1 VELREKRPEPILELR
16 DHLSANRMTSG
27 STHPQSARWFVS
39 GDLDGF
45 FGLFFSGFPDLLLVA
60 GLAPLCGL
68 PLELVSSRILPAVAF
83 SILIGN
89 LFYAWQ
95 AYCLAERTGRTDVTA
110 IPFGVNTPT
119 IFAYVFLIMLPVYL
133 RTHDSQLAWHVGVF
147 ACFLSGIVQTAGAFC
162 TDWLRRHTPRAAL
175 LCPLAGIAIA
185 FLCLGF
191 VLRIFQTPE
200 LALLPT
206 VIILAV
212 YGSRIRLPFRIPG
225 GLLCILAG
233 VILVAVLRALDIYH
247 LPAPPPLAALGIHL
261 PRPVNVFEFLRQGEG
276 WKYLSI
282 ILPMSALDTIVSL
295 QILESVKVA
304 GDDYPTWPSL
314 LVNGMATLGAAA
326 FGSPFPT
333 TLYFGHMAHKAYGA
347 RVGYSILNGVATLLI
362 CITGLISPI
371 LHFVPLE
378 VVAIV
383 IVWFGLVMVA
393 QAFQEIPKS
402 HCIAVAFGLLP
413 MLAAWGLQLVD
424 LALRKAGS
432 SLLQAA
438 PTFGEELAIYGLIA
452 LSQGALLVSMVW
464 AAAIAYML
472 DRRFLPAAGWLLA
485 GSVLSFFGLI
495 HAYEL
500 NSAGIVNKLGIFS
513 APEFT
518 ISYASGALFLAGCHF
533 YIRRFP
539 SAAQNSESI

>member
-1 VELREKRPEPILELR
+1 MAEKNRLEVR
-16 DHLSANRMTSG
+16 DRLSATNATSG
-27 STHPQSARWFVS
+27 SAPPQSARWFVP

-45 FGLFFSGFPDLLLVA
+45 FGLFFSGFPDLLLIA

-68 PLELVSSRILPAVAF
+68 PLELVSSRIMPAVAF
-83 SILIGN
+83 SILSGN

-95 AYCLAERTGRTDVTA
+95 AYRLAERTGRTDVTA

-119 IFAYVFLIMLPVYL
+119 IFAYVFLIMLPVYQ
-133 RTHDSQLAWHVGVF
+133 RTHDSQLAWHLGVF

-212 YGSRIRLPFRIPG
+212 YGSRIRLPFRMPG

-233 VILVAVLRALDIYH
+233 VILVALLRALHVYH
-247 LPAPPPLAALGIHL
+247 LPAPPPLVALGIHL
-261 PRPVNVFEFLRQGEG
+261 PRPVNLFEFLRQGEG
-276 WKYLSI
+276 WEYLSI

-314 LVNGMATLGAAA
+314 LVNGLATLGAAA

-413 MLAAWGLQLVD
+413 MLASWGLQLVD
-424 LALRKAGS
+424 LALRKGGS

-438 PTFGEELAIYGLIA
+438 PKFGEELAIYGLIA

-464 AAAIAYML
+464 AAALAYIL
-472 DRRFLPAAGWLLA
+472 DRRFFPAAGWLLA

-495 HAYEL
+495 HAYDL
-500 NSAGIVNKLGIFS
+500 NSAGIMNKLGIFA
-513 APEFT
+513 APEFA
-518 ISYASGALFLAGCHF
+518 ISYAAAALFLAGCHF

>member
-1 VELREKRPEPILELR
+1 MPPG
-16 DHLSANRMTSG
+16 SAL
-27 STHPQSARWFVS
+27 PQAAKWFVA

-45 FGLFFSGFPDLLLVA
+45 FGLFFSGFPDLLLIA
-60 GLAPLCGL
+60 GLAPLCGF
-68 PLELVSSRILPAVAF
+68 PADLVASRIMPAVAF
-83 SILIGN
+83 SILGGN

-95 AYCLAERTGRTDVTA
+95 AHRLANRTNRADVTA

-119 IFAYVFLIMLPVYL
+119 IFAYVFLIMLPVYH
-133 RTHDSQLAWHVGVF
+133 RTHDAQLAWHLGVF

-212 YGSRIRLPFRIPG
+212 YGSRMRLPFRMPG

-233 VILVAVLRALDIYH
+233 VILVAILKALHLYH
-247 LPAPPPLAALGIHL
+247 LAAPPPLAPLGIYL
-261 PRPVNVFEFLRQGEG
+261 PKPVNIFEFLRHGEG
-276 WKYLSI
+276 WRYLSVI
-282 ILPMSALDTIVSL
+282 VPMSALDTIVSL

-304 GDDYPTWPSL
+304 GDNYETRPSL
-314 LVNGMATLGAAA
+314 LVNGLATLGAAA
-326 FGSPFPT
+326 LGSPFPT
-333 TLYFGHMAHKAYGA
+333 TLYFGHLAHKAYGA
-347 RVGYSILNGVATLLI
+347 RIGYSILNGVAVVLI
-362 CITGLISPI
+362 CLTGLISPI

-413 MLAAWGLQLVD
+413 MLASWGLQLVD
-424 LALRKAGS
+424 LALRKGGS
-432 SLLQAA
+432 NLLEAA
-438 PTFGEELAIYGLIA
+438 PKFGDELAVYGMIA

-464 AAAIAYML
+464 AAAMAYML
-472 DRRFLPAAGWLLA
+472 DRRFLHAAGWLLA
-485 GSVLSFFGLI
+485 GAVLSFFGLI

-500 NSAGIVNKLGIFS
+500 NAAGIVNKLGIFA

-518 ISYASGALFLAGCHF
+518 VSYSIAALFLAACHF
-533 YIRRFP
+533 YNRRLP
-539 SAAQNSESI
+539 SPEQDPKSA

>member
-1 VELREKRPEPILELR
+1 
-16 DHLSANRMTSG
+16 
-27 STHPQSARWFVS
+27 
-39 GDLDGF
+39 
-45 FGLFFSGFPDLLLVA
+45 
-60 GLAPLCGL
+60 
-68 PLELVSSRILPAVAF
+68 
-83 SILIGN
+83 
-89 LFYAWQ
+89 
-95 AYCLAERTGRTDVTA
+95 
-110 IPFGVNTPT
+110 
-119 IFAYVFLIMLPVYL
+119 
-133 RTHDSQLAWHVGVF
+133 
-147 ACFLSGIVQTAGAFC
+147 VQTAGAFC

-212 YGSRIRLPFRIPG
+212 YGSRIRLPYRIPG

-233 VILVAVLRALDIYH
+233 VILVALLRALHIYH
-247 LPAPPPLAALGIHL
+247 LPPPPPSLPLGIHL

-314 LVNGMATLGAAA
+314 LVNGLATLGAAA

-438 PTFGEELAIYGLIA
+438 PSFGEELAIYGLIA
-452 LSQGALLVSMVW
+452 LSQGALLVSMIW

-500 NSAGIVNKLGIFS
+500 NSAGIVNKLGIFA
-513 APEFT
+513 APGFA
-518 ISYASGALFLAGCHF
+518 ISYCVGALFLAGCHF
-533 YIRRFP
+533 YVRRFP

>member
-1 VELREKRPEPILELR
+1 M
-16 DHLSANRMTSG
+16 SAPASPSG
-27 STHPQSARWFVS
+27 VSAPSAARWLVA

-45 FGLFFSGFPDLLLVA
+45 FGLFFSGFPDLLLIA
-60 GLAPLCGL
+60 GLAPLCGF
-68 PLELVSSRILPAVAF
+68 PMELVAGRILPAVAF

-89 LFYAWQ
+89 VFYAWQ
-95 AYCLAERTGRTDVTA
+95 AHRLSEKSGRSDVTA

-133 RTHDSQLAWHVGVF
+133 RTHDSQLTWHLGVF
-147 ACFLSGIVQTAGAFC
+147 ACFVSGMVQTAGAFC
-162 TDWLRRHTPRAAL
+162 TDWLRRYTPRAAL

-191 VLRIFQTPE
+191 ILQIFQMPE

-212 YGSRIRLPFRIPG
+212 YGSRIRLPYRIPG
-225 GLLCILAG
+225 GLLCIAAG
-233 VILVAVLRALDIYH
+233 VILIVLLRAFHMYH
-247 LPAPPPLAALGIHL
+247 LPAPPPGLTVGLYL
-261 PRPVNVFEFLRQGEG
+261 PRPVNLFEFLRHGEG
-276 WKYLSI
+276 WQYLSI

-295 QILESVKVA
+295 QILESVNVA

-314 LVNGMATLGAAA
+314 LVNGLATLGAAA

-333 TLYFGHMAHKAYGA
+333 TLYFGHLAHKAYGA
-347 RVGYSILNGVATLLI
+347 RVGYSILNGAATLLI

-371 LHFVPLE
+371 MRFVPLE

-393 QAFQEIPKS
+393 QAFQEVPKS

-424 LALRKAGS
+424 LALRKGGS
-432 SLLQAA
+432 SLAQAA
-438 PTFGEELAIYGLIA
+438 PSFGDELPIYGLIA
-452 LSQGALLVSMVW
+452 LSQGALLISMIW

-472 DRRFLPAAGWLLA
+472 DRRFLPAAGWMLA
-485 GSVLSFFGLI
+485 GAVLSGLGLI
-495 HAYEL
+495 HAFTL
-500 NSAGIVNKLGIFS
+500 SPAGIVNKLGILA
-513 APEFT
+513 APDFAA
-518 ISYASGALFLAGCHF
+518 SYAAGALFLAGCHW
-533 YIRRFP
+533 YNRRCP
-539 SAAQNSESI
+539 SPGENQGSA

>member
-1 VELREKRPEPILELR
+1 
-16 DHLSANRMTSG
+16 
-27 STHPQSARWFVS
+27 
-39 GDLDGF
+39 LDGF
-45 FGLFFSGFPDLLLVA
+45 FGLFFSGFPDLLLIA

-68 PLELVSSRILPAVAF
+68 PLELVSSRIMPAVAF
-83 SILIGN
+83 SILSGN

-95 AYCLAERTGRTDVTA
+95 AHRLAERTGRTDVTA

-119 IFAYVFLIMLPVYL
+119 IFAYVFLIMLPVYQ
-133 RTHDSQLAWHVGVF
+133 RTHDTQLAWHLGVF

-212 YGSRIRLPFRIPG
+212 YGSRMRLPFRMPG

-233 VILVAVLRALDIYH
+233 VILVALLRALHVYH
-247 LPAPPPLAALGIHL
+247 LPAPPPLVALGIHL
-261 PRPVNVFEFLRQGEG
+261 PRPVNLFEFLRQGEG
-276 WKYLSI
+276 WEYLSI

-314 LVNGMATLGAAA
+314 LVNGLATLGAAA

-413 MLAAWGLQLVD
+413 MLASWGLQLVD
-424 LALRKAGS
+424 LALRKGGS

-438 PTFGEELAIYGLIA
+438 PKFGEELAIYGLIA

-464 AAAIAYML
+464 AAALAYIL
-472 DRRFLPAAGWLLA
+472 DRRFLSAAGWLLA

-495 HAYEL
+495 HAYDL
-500 NSAGIVNKLGIFS
+500 NSAGIMNKLGIFA
-513 APEFT
+513 APEFA
-518 ISYASGALFLAGCHF
+518 ISYAAAALFLAGCHF

>member
-1 VELREKRPEPILELR
+1 MAYKNRLEVR
-16 DHLSANRMTSG
+16 DSLNAG
-27 STHPQSARWFVS
+27 SSYPVSVSPARARWFVPR
-39 GDLDGF
+39 DLDGF
-45 FGLFFSGFPDLLLVA
+45 FGLFFSGFPDLLLIA
-60 GLAPLCGL
+60 GLAPPCGF
-68 PLELVSSRILPAVAF
+68 PADLVASRIMPAVAF
-83 SILIGN
+83 SILGGN
-89 LFYAWQ
+89 LFYARQ
-95 AYCLAERTGRTDVTA
+95 AHRLATRTNRSDVTA

-119 IFAYVFLIMLPVYL
+119 IFAYVFLIMLPVYQ
-133 RTHDSQLAWHVGVF
+133 RTHDSQLAWHLGVF
-147 ACFLSGIVQTAGAFC
+147 ACFLSGVVQTAGAFC

-212 YGSRIRLPFRIPG
+212 YSSRIRLPFRMPG

-233 VILVAVLRALDIYH
+233 MILIAVLKALHLYH
-247 LPAPPPLAALGIHL
+247 LPAPPPLAPLGIYL
-261 PRPVNVFEFLRQGEG
+261 PKPVNIFEFLRDGEG
-276 WKYLSI
+276 WGYLSI

-304 GDDYPTWPSL
+304 GDDYATRPSL
-314 LVNGMATLGAAA
+314 LVNGLATLGAAA
-326 FGSPFPT
+326 LGSPFPT
-333 TLYFGHMAHKAYGA
+333 TLYFGHLAHKAYGA
-347 RVGYSILNGVATLLI
+347 RIGYSILNGLAVLLI
-362 CITGLISPI
+362 CLTGLISPI

-424 LALRKAGS
+424 LALRKGGS
-432 SLLQAA
+432 SLLEAA
-438 PTFGEELAIYGLIA
+438 PKFGDELAVYGMIA

-472 DRRFLPAAGWLLA
+472 DRRFLHAAGWLLA
-485 GSVLSFFGLI
+485 GAALSFFGLI
-495 HAYEL
+495 HAYDL
-500 NSAGIVNKLGIFS
+500 NATGIVNKLGIFA

-518 ISYASGALFLAGCHF
+518 VSYAVTALFLAGCHF
-533 YIRRFP
+533 YNARMP
-539 SAAQNSESI
+539 SPEQD

>member
-1 VELREKRPEPILELR
+1 
-16 DHLSANRMTSG
+16 MTSG
-27 STHPQSARWFVS
+27 STPPQSARWFVP

-45 FGLFFSGFPDLLLVA
+45 FGLFFSGFPDLLLIA

-68 PLELVSSRILPAVAF
+68 PLELVSSRIMPAVAF

-95 AYCLAERTGRTDVTA
+95 ARRLAERTSRTDVTA

-133 RTHDSQLAWHVGVF
+133 RTHDSQLAWHLGVF

-206 VIILAV
+206 VIILSV
-212 YGSRIRLPFRIPG
+212 YGSRIRLPFRMPG

-233 VILVAVLRALDIYH
+233 IILVALLRALHIYH
-247 LPAPPPLAALGIHL
+247 LPAPPPLVALGIHL
-261 PRPVNVFEFLRQGEG
+261 PRPVNLFEFLRHGEG
-276 WKYLSI
+276 WEYLSI

-304 GDDYPTWPSL
+304 GDDYPTRPSL
-314 LVNGMATLGAAA
+314 LVNGLATLGAAA

-413 MLAAWGLQLVD
+413 MLASWGLQLVD
-424 LALRKAGS
+424 LALRKGGS
-432 SLLQAA
+432 SLLQVA
-438 PTFGEELAIYGLIA
+438 PKFGEELAIYGLIA

-464 AAAIAYML
+464 AAALAYIL
-472 DRRFLPAAGWLLA
+472 DRRFLPAAGWLLSGA
-485 GSVLSFFGLI
+485 ILSFFGLI
-495 HAYEL
+495 HAYDL
-500 NSAGIVNKLGIFS
+500 SPAGIVNKLGIFA
-513 APEFT
+513 APEFAL
-518 ISYASGALFLAGCHF
+518 SYAAAALFLAGCHY

-539 SAAQNSESI
+539 SAAQNSESV

>member
-1 VELREKRPEPILELR
+1 MSSGATRPLL
-16 DHLSANRMTSG
+16 
-27 STHPQSARWFVS
+27 ARWFVP

-45 FGLFFSGFPDLLLVA
+45 FGLFFSGFPDLLLIA

-68 PLELVSSRILPAVAF
+68 PLELVSSRILPAVSF

-89 LFYAWQ
+89 LFYASQ
-95 AYCLAERTGRTDVTA
+95 AHRLAERTRRTDVTA

-119 IFAYVFLIMLPVYL
+119 IFAYVFLIMLPVYH
-133 RTHDSQLAWHVGVF
+133 RTHDSQLAWHLGVF
-147 ACFLSGIVQTAGAFC
+147 ACFLSGMVQTAGAFC
-162 TDWLRRHTPRAAL
+162 TDWLRHHTPRAAL

-212 YGSRIRLPFRIPG
+212 YGSRIRLPFRMPG

-233 VILVAVLRALDIYH
+233 VILVALLRALHIYH
-247 LPAPPPLAALGIHL
+247 LPAPPPLVGVGLHG
-261 PRPVNVFEFLRQGEG
+261 PRPVNVFAFLRQAEG

-304 GDDYPTWPSL
+304 GDDYPTCPSL
-314 LVNGMATLGAAA
+314 LVNGLATLGAATL
-326 FGSPFPT
+326 GSPFPT
-333 TLYFGHMAHKAYGA
+333 TLYFGHLAHKAYGA
-347 RVGYSILNGVATLLI
+347 RVGYSILNGVVTVLI

-413 MLAAWGLQLVD
+413 MLASWGLELVD

-438 PTFGEELAIYGLIA
+438 PNFGEELAIYGLIA

-464 AAAIAYML
+464 AAALAYLL

-495 HAYEL
+495 HAYDL
-500 NSAGIVNKLGIFS
+500 NSAGIANKLGIFA
-513 APEFT
+513 APQFA
-518 ISYASGALFLAGCHF
+518 ISYAAAALFLAGCHF
-533 YIRRFP
+533 YNRRFP
-539 SAAQNSESI
+539 SPL

>member
-1 VELREKRPEPILELR
+1 
-16 DHLSANRMTSG
+16 MTPG
-27 STHPQSARWFVS
+27 SIQPQSARWFVS

-45 FGLFFSGFPDLLLVA
+45 FGLFFSGFPDLLLIA
-60 GLAPLCGL
+60 GLAPLCGF

-95 AYCLAERTGRTDVTA
+95 AHRLAERTGRADVTA

-212 YGSRIRLPFRIPG
+212 YGSRIRLPYRIPG

-233 VILVAVLRALDIYH
+233 VILVALLRALHIYH
-247 LPAPPPLAALGIHL
+247 LPPPPPSLPLGIHL

-314 LVNGMATLGAAA
+314 LVNGLATLGAAA

-500 NSAGIVNKLGIFS
+500 NSAGIVNKLGIFA

-518 ISYASGALFLAGCHF
+518 ISYAAGALFLAGCHF

>member
-1 VELREKRPEPILELR
+1 
-16 DHLSANRMTSG
+16 MTPG
-27 STHPQSARWFVS
+27 STQPRSARWFVS

-45 FGLFFSGFPDLLLVA
+45 FGLFFSGFPDLLLIA
-60 GLAPLCGL
+60 GLAPLCGF

-95 AYCLAERTGRTDVTA
+95 AHRLAERTGRADVTA

-162 TDWLRRHTPRAAL
+162 TDWLRRHSPRAAL

-212 YGSRIRLPFRIPG
+212 YGSRIRLPYRIPG

-233 VILVAVLRALDIYH
+233 VILVALLRALHIYH
-247 LPAPPPLAALGIHL
+247 LPPPPPSLPLGIHL

-314 LVNGMATLGAAA
+314 LVNGLATLGAAA

-500 NSAGIVNKLGIFS
+500 NSAGIVNKLGIFA

-518 ISYASGALFLAGCHF
+518 ISYAAGALFLAGCHF

>member
-1 VELREKRPEPILELR
+1 M
-16 DHLSANRMTSG
+16 SAAASPVGTPARNT
-27 STHPQSARWFVS
+27 ARWFVP

-45 FGLFFSGFPDLLLVA
+45 FGLFFSGFPDLLLIA
-60 GLAPLCGL
+60 GLAPLCGF
-68 PLELVSSRILPAVAF
+68 PMELVAGRILPAVAF
-83 SILIGN
+83 SILFGN

-95 AYCLAERTGRTDVTA
+95 AHRLSEKTGRADVTA

-119 IFAYVFLIMLPVYL
+119 IFAYVFLIMLPAYL
-133 RTHDSQLAWHVGVF
+133 RTHDSQLAWHLGVF
-147 ACFLSGIVQTAGAFC
+147 ACFVSGIVQTAGAFC

-191 VLRIFQTPE
+191 VLQIFQTPE

-212 YGSRIRLPFRIPG
+212 YGSRIRLPYRMPG
-225 GLLCILAG
+225 GLLCIVAG
-233 VILVAVLRALDIYH
+233 VILVALLRAFHFYH
-247 LPAPPPLAALGIHL
+247 LAAPPPGMSVGLYL
-261 PRPVNVFEFLRQGEG
+261 PRPVNLFEFLRHGEG
-276 WKYLSI
+276 WQYLSI

-314 LVNGMATLGAAA
+314 LVNGLATLGAAA

-333 TLYFGHMAHKAYGA
+333 TLYFGHLAHKAYGA
-347 RVGYSILNGVATLLI
+347 RVGYSILNGATTLLI
-362 CITGLISPI
+362 CVTGLISPI
-371 LHFVPLE
+371 MRFVPLE

-393 QAFQEIPKS
+393 QAFQEVPKS

-424 LALRKAGS
+424 LALRKGGS
-432 SLLQAA
+432 SLAQAA
-438 PTFGEELAIYGLIA
+438 PSFGDELAIYGLIA
-452 LSQGALLVSMVW
+452 LSQGALLISMIW

-472 DRRFLPAAGWLLA
+472 DRRFLHAAGWMLA
-485 GSVLSFFGLI
+485 GALLSCLGLI
-495 HAYEL
+495 HAFNL
-500 NSAGIVNKLGIFS
+500 SPAGIVNKLGILA
-513 APEFT
+513 APEFAA
-518 ISYASGALFLAGCHF
+518 SYATGALFLAGCHF
-533 YIRRFP
+533 YNRRCP
-539 SAAQNSESI
+539 SPEENSESV

>member
-1 VELREKRPEPILELR
+1 MANKNRLEVR
-16 DHLSANRMTSG
+16 YRLSATSIISG
-27 STHPQSARWFVS
+27 STPPQSARWFVP

-45 FGLFFSGFPDLLLVA
+45 FGLFFSGFPDLLLIA

-68 PLELVSSRILPAVAF
+68 PLELVSSRIMPAVAF

-95 AYCLAERTGRTDVTA
+95 AHRLAERTSRTDVTA

-133 RTHDSQLAWHVGVF
+133 RTHDSQLAWHLGVF

-206 VIILAV
+206 VIILSV
-212 YGSRIRLPFRIPG
+212 YGSRIRLPFRMPG

-233 VILVAVLRALDIYH
+233 IILVALLRALHIYH
-247 LPAPPPLAALGIHL
+247 LPAPPPLVALGIHL
-261 PRPVNVFEFLRQGEG
+261 PRPVNLFEFLRHGEG
-276 WKYLSI
+276 WEYLSI

-304 GDDYPTWPSL
+304 GDDYPTRPSL
-314 LVNGMATLGAAA
+314 LVNGLATLGAAA

-413 MLAAWGLQLVD
+413 MLASWGLQLVD
-424 LALRKAGS
+424 LALRKGGS

-438 PTFGEELAIYGLIA
+438 PKFGEELAIYGLIA

-464 AAAIAYML
+464 AAALAYIL
-472 DRRFLPAAGWLLA
+472 DRRFLPAAGWLLSGA
-485 GSVLSFFGLI
+485 ILSFFGLI
-495 HAYEL
+495 HAYDL
-500 NSAGIVNKLGIFS
+500 SPAGIVNKLGIFA
-513 APEFT
+513 APEFAF
-518 ISYASGALFLAGCHF
+518 SYAAAALFLAGCHF
-533 YIRRFP
+533 YNRRFP
-539 SAAQNSESI
+539 SAAQNSESV

>member
-1 VELREKRPEPILELR
+1 
-16 DHLSANRMTSG
+16 MTSG
-27 STHPQSARWFVS
+27 STPPQSARWFVP

-45 FGLFFSGFPDLLLVA
+45 FGLFFSGFPDLLLIA

-68 PLELVSSRILPAVAF
+68 PLELVSSRIMPAVAF

-95 AYCLAERTGRTDVTA
+95 AHRLAERTSRTDVTA

-133 RTHDSQLAWHVGVF
+133 RTHDSQLAWHLGVF

-206 VIILAV
+206 VIILSV
-212 YGSRIRLPFRIPG
+212 YGSRIRLPFRMPG

-233 VILVAVLRALDIYH
+233 IILVALLRALHIYH
-247 LPAPPPLAALGIHL
+247 LPAPPPLVALGIHL
-261 PRPVNVFEFLRQGEG
+261 PRPVNLFEFLRHGEG
-276 WKYLSI
+276 WEYLSI

-304 GDDYPTWPSL
+304 GDDYPTRPSL
-314 LVNGMATLGAAA
+314 LVNGLATLGAAA

-413 MLAAWGLQLVD
+413 MLASWGLQLVD
-424 LALRKAGS
+424 LALRKGGS

-438 PTFGEELAIYGLIA
+438 PKFGEELAIYGLIA

-464 AAAIAYML
+464 AAALAYIL
-472 DRRFLPAAGWLLA
+472 DRRFLPAAGWLLSGA
-485 GSVLSFFGLI
+485 ILSFFGLI
-495 HAYEL
+495 HAYDL
-500 NSAGIVNKLGIFS
+500 SPAGIVNKLGIFA
-513 APEFT
+513 APEFAL
-518 ISYASGALFLAGCHF
+518 SYAAAALFLAGCHY

-539 SAAQNSESI
+539 SAAQNSESV

>member
-1 VELREKRPEPILELR
+1 MARKNWLKVRYC
-16 DHLSANRMTSG
+16 LSVASTASTSA
-27 STHPQSARWFVS
+27 PLQPAKWFVL

-45 FGLFFSGFPDLLLVA
+45 FGLFFSGFPDLLLIA
-60 GLAPLCGL
+60 GLAPLCGF
-68 PLELVSSRILPAVAF
+68 PAELVAKRVMPAVAF
-83 SILIGN
+83 SILGGN

-95 AYCLAERTGRTDVTA
+95 AHRLAQRTNRSDVTA

-119 IFAYVFLIMLPVYL
+119 IFAYVFLIMLPVYQ
-133 RTHDSQLAWHVGVF
+133 RTHDSQLAWHLGVF
-147 ACFLSGIVQTAGAFC
+147 ACFVSGIVQTAGAFC

-191 VLRIFQTPE
+191 ILRIFQTPE

-212 YGSRIRLPFRIPG
+212 YGSRIRLPFRMPG
-225 GLLCILAG
+225 GLLCIIVG
-233 VILVAVLRALDIYH
+233 VILVAFLKAFHFYH
-247 LPAPPPLAALGIHL
+247 LPAPPLIAPLGIYL
-261 PRPVNVFEFLRQGEG
+261 PKPVNIFEFLRGGQGWG
-276 WKYLSI
+276 YLSI

-304 GDDYPTWPSL
+304 GDDYATRPSL
-314 LVNGMATLGAAA
+314 FVNGLATLGAAA

-347 RVGYSILNGVATLLI
+347 RIGYSILSGAAVLVI
-362 CITGLISPI
+362 CLTGLISPI

-393 QAFQEIPKS
+393 QAFQEIPKA
-402 HCIAVAFGLLP
+402 HCVAVAFGLLP
-413 MLAAWGLQLVD
+413 MLASWGLQFVD
-424 LALRKAGS
+424 LSLRKGGS
-432 SLLQAA
+432 SLLEAA
-438 PTFGEELAIYGLIA
+438 PKFGDELAVYGLIA
-452 LSQGALLVSMVW
+452 LSQGALMVSLVW

-472 DRRFLPAAGWLLA
+472 DRRFLHSAAWLLGGA
-485 GSVLSFFGLI
+485 VLSFFGVI
-495 HAYEL
+495 HAYNL
-500 NSAGIVNKLGIFS
+500 TPAGVENKLGIFA

-518 ISYASGALFLAGCHF
+518 LSYAVAALFLAACHF
-533 YIRRFP
+533 YNRRFP
-539 SAAQNSESI
+539 TPVPEAESI

>member
-1 VELREKRPEPILELR
+1 
-16 DHLSANRMTSG
+16 LSATSIISG
-27 STHPQSARWFVS
+27 STPPQSARWFVP

-45 FGLFFSGFPDLLLVA
+45 FGLFFSGFPDLLLIV

-68 PLELVSSRILPAVAF
+68 PLELVSSRIMPAVAF

-95 AYCLAERTGRTDVTA
+95 AHRLAERTSRTDVTA

-133 RTHDSQLAWHVGVF
+133 RTHDSQLAWHLGVF

-206 VIILAV
+206 VIILSV
-212 YGSRIRLPFRIPG
+212 YGSRIRLPFRMPG

-233 VILVAVLRALDIYH
+233 IILVALLRALHIYH
-247 LPAPPPLAALGIHL
+247 LPAPPPLVALGIHL
-261 PRPVNVFEFLRQGEG
+261 PRPVNLFEFLRHGEG
-276 WKYLSI
+276 WEYLSI

-304 GDDYPTWPSL
+304 GDDYPTRPSL
-314 LVNGMATLGAAA
+314 LVNGLATLGAAA

-413 MLAAWGLQLVD
+413 MLASWGLQLVD
-424 LALRKAGS
+424 LALRKGGS

-438 PTFGEELAIYGLIA
+438 PKFGEELAIYGLIA

-464 AAAIAYML
+464 AATLAYIL
-472 DRRFLPAAGWLLA
+472 DRRFLPAAGWLLSGA
-485 GSVLSFFGLI
+485 ILSFFGLI
-495 HAYEL
+495 HAYDL
-500 NSAGIVNKLGIFS
+500 SPAGIVNKLGIFA
-513 APEFT
+513 APEFAF
-518 ISYASGALFLAGCHF
+518 SYAAAGLFLVGCHF
-533 YIRRFP
+533 YNRRFP
-539 SAAQNSESI
+539 SAAQNSESV